1 MKKDSKVWYS
11 LLWFLAG
18 SLTCYI
24 ALQFTLFD
32 IDAKL
37 NVPETL
43 LSIGTAIIG
52 LYIANTIQKR
62 LTKNQN
68 QYTYVEGK
76 LDGIWAGFNSFS
88 QTLIYGNSIEV
99 NNVNKYS
106 KEAIHSIG
114 FVKNILTSYELD
126 ISCVSELEKQLEAF
140 EAYIL
145 TLPITTNV
153 ISINQNK
160 ADIESKIVS
169 INQCFSKVLKLIHNI

>member
-1 MKKDSKVWYS
+1 MKKDNNIWYS
-11 LLWFLAG
+11 LLWFITG
-18 SLTCYI
+18 VFFCYI
-24 ALQFTLFD
+24 TLQFSLFD
-32 IDAKL
+32 IDVKL

-76 LDGIWAGFNSFS
+76 LDSIWSGFNSFS

-114 FVKNILTSYELD
+114 FVKNILAAYDLNTE
-126 ISCVSELEKQLEAF
+126 CVSELENQLE
-140 EAYIL
+140 ELESYIL
-145 TLPITTNV
+145 SLPISVNV
-153 ISINQNK
+153 ISLNENK
-160 ADIESKIVS
+160 TDIDSRIVS
-169 INQCFSKVLKLIHNI
+169 INHCFSKVLRLIQNI

>member
-24 ALQFTLFD
+24 ALQFTFFD

-68 QYTYVEGK
+68 QYTYVESK

-126 ISCVSELEKQLEAF
+126 ISCVSELEQQLEAF
-140 EAYIL
+140 EEYIL

-153 ISINQNK
+153 ISISKNK
-160 ADIESKIVS
+160 EDIESKIVI
-169 INQCFSKVLKLIHNI
+169 INQCFSQVLKLIHNI